1 MALAIFDLDNTL
13 LRGDSD
19 YLWGMYLIEKGAV
32 DRESHQQQN
41 ERFYQE
47 YLNGQ
52 MDIKAFLRFQ
62 LAPLSCIPMPELL
75 QIREEYI
82 NDRIKPIITD
92 EAKALVEKHRQ
103 QGDNLLIITATNDF
117 VARPIAGLFGVDE
130 LIATN
135 AECINGQY
143 TGEVSGIPSYQQGKV
158 TRLHNW
164 LTESASSMHDSWF
177 YSDSHNDLPLLQE
190 VDNPVAVNPDPQL
203 AAYAKQSGWQ
213 VIQLAEPKGTS
224 D

>member
-19 YLWGMYLIEKGAV
+19 YLWGLYLIDKGAV
-32 DRESHQQQN
+32 DRESHQLQN

-52 MDIKAFLRFQ
+52 MDIMAFLRFQ
-62 LAPLSCIPMPELL
+62 LAPLSQIPLPELL
-75 QIREEYI
+75 QMREEYI
-82 NDRIKPIITD
+82 NDCIKPIITD

-103 QGDNLLIITATNDF
+103 QGDTLLIITATNDF
-117 VARPIAGLFGVDE
+117 VTRPIADLFGIDE

-135 AECINGQY
+135 AEHINGRY
-143 TGEVSGIPSYQQGKV
+143 TGKVSGIPSYQQGKV
-158 TRLHNW
+158 ARLHSW
-164 LTESASSMHDSWF
+164 LTDNDGSMRDSWF
-177 YSDSHNDLPLLQE
+177 YSDSHNDLALLQE

-203 AAYAKQSGWQ
+203 AVHAEQSGWQ
-213 VIQLAEPKGTS
+213 IIHLADP
-224 D
+224 

>member
-32 DRESHQQQN
+32 DRESHRQQN

-52 MDIKAFLRFQ
+52 MDISAFLLFQ
-62 LAPLSCIPMPELL
+62 LAPLSHIPMPELL
-75 QIREEYI
+75 QMREEYI
-82 NDRIKPIITD
+82 NDHIKPIITD

-103 QGDNLLIITATNDF
+103 QGDTLVIITATNDF
-117 VARPIAGLFGVDE
+117 VTRPIADLFDIDV

-135 AECINGQY
+135 AECINGRY
-143 TGEVSGIPSYQQGKV
+143 TGKVSGIPSYQQGKV
-158 TRLHNW
+158 TRLHSW
-164 LTESASSMHDSWF
+164 LTDNDGSMRDSWF

-203 AAYAKQSGWQ
+203 AVHAEQSGWQ
-213 VIQLAEPKGTS
+213 IIHLADP
-224 D
+224 